1 MSRLALLLLLAEA
14 AACGP
19 DPLTCAEFERE
30 ADGGM
35 IVCDP
40 LYPPTYENA
49 WNNTFKDSCATDG
62 CHEGARPRGGM
73 DLSDIDVAYDELLEA
88 GEDRIIPGEPEC
100 SELVARIYTHDS
112 DWHMPPGSEA
122 DILDTERCA
131 IAKWVEAGAPR

>member
-1 MSRLALLLLLAEA
+1 MYRLAPLLLLAGA
-14 AACGP
+14 TACGP
-19 DPLTCAEFERE
+19 DPLTCAELERE

-49 WNNTFKDSCATDG
+49 WNNTFSVSCGKDE
-62 CHEGARPRGGM
+62 CHGGARPRGGM
-73 DLSDIDVAYDELLEA
+73 DLSDFDAGYGELLEA
-88 GEDRIIPGEPEC
+88 GEDRIIPGDPEC
-100 SELVARIYTHDS
+100 SELVARIYTKDS
-112 DWHMPPGSEA
+112 DWHMPPGDEV